1 MPHKAAEERKRRFA
15 EKAIPHMNAMYGVA
29 LRMTGNEKDAED
41 LVQDAML
48 RAFRFFDRF
57 QEGTNLKAWMMKV
70 MTNVFLNKLKK
81 ESRRPST
88 VEFEAVEELIGEAQD
103 DAAGL
108 SSADAGL
115 REHLDE
121 AVAGALDELPAE
133 YRIPVLLSAIDGLS
147 YREIAQV
154 MHSPVGT
161 VMSRLYRGRRM
172 LERRLASY
180 ALDRGLVNGRGER

>member
-1 MPHKAAEERKRRFA
+1 MPNKAAEDRKQRFA
-15 EKAIPHMNAMYGVA
+15 EKAMPHMNAMYAVA
-29 LRMTGNEKDAED
+29 LRMTHNEKEAED

-108 SSADAGL
+108 SSADADL
-115 REHLDE
+115 KEHLDE
-121 AVAGALDELPAE
+121 AVAAALDELPTE
-133 YRIPVLLSAIDGLS
+133 YRLPVLLSAIDGLS
-147 YREIAQV
+147 YREIAQS
-154 MHSPVGT
+154 MHCPVGT

-172 LERRLASY
+172 LERRLMSY
-180 ALDRGLVNGRGER
+180 AIDRGLVKGRGER